1 MSIPALGYF
10 SLQVTKLQAF
20 SPATPHAGE
29 TGVMGLRLSV
39 GSDGE
44 DGEVSCRL
52 LAAGESHQLAPGVG
66 GALMGPLAQPGG
78 GKTL

>member
-1 MSIPALGYF
+1 
-10 SLQVTKLQAF
+10 
-20 SPATPHAGE
+20 
-29 TGVMGLRLSV
+29 MGLLLSV

-44 DGEVSCRL
+44 DGQVSCRL

-66 GALMGPLAQPGG
+66 GALMGLLAQPGS